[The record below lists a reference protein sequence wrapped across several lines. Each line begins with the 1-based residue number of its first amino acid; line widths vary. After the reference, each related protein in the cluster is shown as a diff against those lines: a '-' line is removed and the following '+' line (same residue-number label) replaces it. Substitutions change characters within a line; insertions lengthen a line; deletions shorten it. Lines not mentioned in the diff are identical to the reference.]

1 MALVHDLAEAYV
13 GDITPL
19 EGVPSH
25 VKFELEEQAM
35 KSFLNEMLSGDG
47 NAQARDRFRSLWYE
61 YEARETPEAKLVKDL
76 DRLELIVQAVEYEK
90 SQDIRTLKTFYTGS
104 IPHLEHPA
112 IRKMAESVIAER
124 EALWE
129 ARGADDMKV
138 ELEGT
143 AVGSAVDARKQ
154 TAANGDA

>member
-1 MALVHDLAEAYV
+1 
-13 GDITPL
+13 
-19 EGVPSH
+19 
-25 VKFELEEQAM
+25 
-35 KSFLNEMLSGDG
+35 
-47 NAQARDRFRSLWYE
+47 
-61 YEARETPEAKLVKDL
+61 
-76 DRLELIVQAVEYEK
+76 
-90 SQDIRTLKTFYTGS
+90 
-104 IPHLEHPA
+104 
-112 IRKMAESVIAER
+112 MAESVIAER

>member
-1 MALVHDLAEAYV
+1 VCTVIGVRTLTVANFHSSV

-90 SQDIRTLKTFYTGS
+90 CRWTLRRIVVDLSQRRTFVPSRLST
-104 IPHLEHPA
+104 PA
-112 IRKMAESVIAER
+112 RSVSVQLAFR
-124 EALWE
+124 V
-129 ARGADDMKV
+129 MF
-138 ELEGT
+138 
-143 AVGSAVDARKQ
+143 
-154 TAANGDA
+154 